1 MKTRRIIAGALG
13 LLASVVSS
21 ATTLTSP
28 AKASPSDR
36 TAHVLRDEPERI
48 LVQVD
53 VNDYQFVPVV
63 IAGRTFQ
70 HVVLPGESSLHAA
83 GEPDL
88 PVINRSLV
96 IPDDGVMSVRAV
108 SVEVRDHELIDVAPS
123 KGILYRNT
131 DPAKVPYVF
140 GGVYGRDE
148 FYPGDVA
155 VLGRPY
161 VLRDHRGIVVQV
173 RPFQY
178 NPARRT
184 LRVLHRITLEVRKTA
199 PGGDNVLTRRPSG
212 TSQAFHQIERAHFLN
227 HATRGRY
234 APLSEQGEMLIIAH
248 DAWLPNLQPLVAHKN
263 TVGIPTTAVGV
274 STIGNTP
281 QAIHAYL
288 KDAYDTG
295 NLAFVLLV
303 GDADE
308 VATPQSSYGASDPTY
323 AKLAGNDDYPDV
335 LIGRFSAQTAEDVDT
350 QVQRTIEY
358 ELMPATEQGW
368 FRKALGIGSA
378 EGPGDDGEMDYEH
391 IENIRTALL
400 SYGYTQVD
408 QVYDPGATAA
418 QVAASLNE
426 GRGIVNYCGHGSADS
441 WVTSNFSSSDVADL
455 DNAGMLPFI
464 FSVACN
470 NGEFD
475 TGTCFAESWLRARKG
490 GTPVGAIG
498 MYASSISQ
506 SWDPPMA
513 AQDESIALLTTEQYF
528 TFGGLCFAGSSK
540 MMDEYGSG
548 GVEMFDTWHVFGDPS
563 VRVFGTAAPP
573 TGLRVVPFAGLS
585 AIGDPGGPFA
595 PAEIVYTLEN
605 HHAAAMSFQ
614 VSKGQSWI
622 GVDPATGTIPPNGT
636 ANVTVSVNNTAA
648 HALDFGTY
656 EDTVTFTNVTN
667 HDGDTSRRVKIKVGM
682 PHQQYAWTM
691 DTDPGWRTTGAW
703 EFGVPQGLGGTSW
716 GHPDPTSGHTGTNV
730 YGYNLAGDFTTLH
743 SPMRLTTKAI
753 DCSKLT
759 EVSLRFW
766 RWLNVKDASSDT
778 AMIEASTDNFFW
790 YPVWKNSGGVQ
801 DDQWVQHTV
810 DLAKVADRRATLYL
824 RWVIGPTDGTT
835 PASGWNIDDVEIWG
849 IKTCWD
855 EDGDGEQAPICG
867 GTDCRDDL
875 AKVHVGA
882 LEICNDTLDNDCDGN
897 VDKLDDDCNA
907 GGTGGSAGAGG
918 SAGSGGDGGTAGEAG
933 AGGQGGGAGQGG
945 AAGDGGSAG
954 HDAGGAGMG
963 GAAGSTVDAA
973 AGGSAGAPA
982 DAGTGGRTPPGAQTD
997 DDGCGCSTPGSTR
1010 DDGLL
1015 VIAGLAGLA
1024 ALSRARGVGR
1034 ITRS

>member
-1 MKTRRIIAGALG
+1 MRTHRILAGALAAI
-13 LLASVVSS
+13 ASFVAAAAAIS
-21 ATTLTSP
+21 SP
-28 AKASPSDR
+28 AQASPGDH
-36 TAHVLRDEPERI
+36 TAYVLRDEAQRI

-53 VNDYQFVPVV
+53 VDDYRFVPVV
-63 IAGRTFQ
+63 IGGRTFQ

-88 PVINRSLV
+88 PVVSRSLV
-96 IPDDGVMSVRAV
+96 IPDDGVMSVRVV

-123 KGILYRNT
+123 KGILYRDT
-131 DPAKVPYVF
+131 DPARVPYVF
-140 GGVYGRDE
+140 GDVYGRDE

-155 VLGRPY
+155 VLGKPY
-161 VLRDHRGIVVQV
+161 ILRDHRGIVLQA

-184 LRVLHRITLEVRKTA
+184 LRVLHRITIEVRKTA
-199 PGGDNVLTRRPSG
+199 PGGENVLASRPSG
-212 TSQAFHQIERAHFLN
+212 TSLAFHEIERAHFLN
-227 HATRGRY
+227 HATRERY
-234 APLSEQGEMLIIAH
+234 APLSEQGEMLIVAH

-263 TVGIPTTAVGV
+263 MVGIPTSAVGV

-288 KDAYDTG
+288 KDAYDAG

-303 GDADE
+303 GDANE
-308 VATPQSSYGASDPTY
+308 VATPRSSSGASDPTY
-323 AKLAGNDDYPDV
+323 AKLAGNDHYPDV
-335 LIGRFSAQTAEDVDT
+335 LVGRFSAQTAEDVDT

-358 ELMPATEQGW
+358 EMMPATQQEW
-368 FRKALGIGSA
+368 FRKALGIGST
-378 EGPGDDGEMDYEH
+378 EGPGDDGELDYEH
-391 IENIRTALL
+391 IENIRTRLL

-408 QVYDPGATAA
+408 QVYDPGAKAA

-426 GRGIVNYCGHGSADS
+426 GRGIVDYCGHGSADS

-490 GTPVGAIG
+490 SIPVGAIG

-563 VRVFGTAAPP
+563 LRVFGTAAPP
-573 TGLRVVPFAGLS
+573 TGLRVTPFAGLS
-585 AIGDPGGPFA
+585 ALGDPGGPFA

-605 HHAAAMSFQ
+605 HHSSPISFQ
-614 VSKGQSWI
+614 VSNGQPWI
-622 GVDPATGTIPPNGT
+622 TVDPAAGAIPPDGT
-636 ANVTVSVNNTAA
+636 ASVTVSVNASA
-648 HALDFGTY
+648 DALDFGTY
-656 EDTVTFTNVTN
+656 EDTVTFANVTN

-682 PHQQYAWTM
+682 PHKQYAWTM
-691 DTDPGWRTTGAW
+691 DADPGWRTTGAW
-703 EFGVPQGLGGTSW
+703 AFGVPQGLGGTSW
-716 GHPDPTSGHTGTNV
+716 GNPDPTSGHTGMNV

-743 SPMRLTTKAI
+743 SAMRLTTTAI

-766 RWLNVKDASSDT
+766 RWLNVKDASSDN

-790 YPVWKNSGGVQ
+790 YPVWKNSGAVQ

-855 EDGDGEQAPICG
+855 EDGDGDQAPICG

-875 AKVHVGA
+875 AEVHVGA
-882 LEICNDTLDNDCDGN
+882 LEICNDTLDNDCDGK

-907 GGTGGSAGAGG
+907 GGTGGSAGAG
-918 SAGSGGDGGTAGEAG
+918 SDGGSAGEAG
-933 AGGQGGGAGQGG
+933 AGGQGGDAGQGG
-945 AAGDGGSAG
+945 TAGDGGSAG
-954 HDAGGAGMG
+954 H
-963 GAAGSTVDAA
+963 AGSAETGGEAGSIVDAA
-973 AGGSAGAPA
+973 ADSSAGAPVDAGA
-982 DAGTGGRTPPGAQTD
+982 DASPPPAARAD
-997 DDGCGCSTPGSTR
+997 DDGCGCATPGSR
-1010 DDGLL
+1010 RNDGFLL
-1015 VIAGLAGLA
+1015 IASLAGLA
-1024 ALSRARGVGR
+1024 ALSRARGARRTIGR
-1034 ITRS
+1034 S